1 VKALNDCAGP
11 NGLIPT
17 LVVFGTLPQ
26 LPMLQG
32 RIGLHVREL
41 SIAAMSEYREYVAER
56 RIREA
61 LRSRE
66 SKSMAITYQLGSEVL
81 GYQETKLLM
90 GPFQVVQHFEKVV
103 TVQYLDPGGTPRIQ
117 RFNVAVVIPYV
128 RETETPE
135 EVAPPLLDQVFLT

>member
-1 VKALNDCAGP
+1 
-11 NGLIPT
+11 
-17 LVVFGTLPQ
+17 
-26 LPMLQG
+26 
-32 RIGLHVREL
+32 
-41 SIAAMSEYREYVAER
+41 MSEYREYVAER

-81 GYQETKLLM
+81 GYQETKILM

-117 RFNVAVVIPYV
+117 RFNVAVVKPYV

-135 EVAPPLLDQVFLT
+135 EVAPPLPDQVLLT